1 MLAVPSTISPLSS
14 LTLKDA
20 VVAVTT
26 WKSSFASQ
34 YTGLNTPAKSAT
46 PAISVSFLFAAVSGS
61 AEGSS
66 ASISWF
72 VASNEVFVSCDSVF
86 HLFSYCQ
93 THCRKPQVKVPL
105 LPLKGKLMLSFS
117 YFSSLKNIY
126 VDSCIF
132 RFIYSVFHSR
142 ITHLLLKMRKQT
154 RIHRPGSYFIITP
167 SFSVS
172 VRTHPSSNGT

>member
-1 MLAVPSTISPLSS
+1 MPSSETDILAVPSTISPLSS
-14 LTLKDA
+14 LTLREA

-86 HLFSYCQ
+86 SLVFLLSDPL
-93 THCRKPQVKVPL
+93 PQAASESAITAAKRQANA
-105 LPLKGKLMLSFS
+105 F
-117 YFSSLKNIY
+117 FF
-126 VDSCIF
+126 IF
-132 RFIYSVFHSR
+132 F
-142 ITHLLLKMRKQT
+142 
-154 RIHRPGSYFIITP
+154 PP
-167 SFSVS
+167 
-172 VRTHPSSNGT
+172 